1 MFNFNRYGINFKE
14 DNQKTRILK
23 ILQYFEWKE
32 VNVWKL
38 MLDSKVCHYWEI
50 IRLLRK
56 DWYIIENRIERKGNT
71 LHSNYKLI
79 W

>member
-1 MFNFNRYGINFKE
+1 MFWFNRYWINYKE
-14 DNQKTRILK
+14 DSQKTRILK

-38 MLDSKVCHYWEI
+38 MLDSKVCHYCEI

-56 DWYIIENRIERKGNT
+56 DWYNIENTTKRKWNI